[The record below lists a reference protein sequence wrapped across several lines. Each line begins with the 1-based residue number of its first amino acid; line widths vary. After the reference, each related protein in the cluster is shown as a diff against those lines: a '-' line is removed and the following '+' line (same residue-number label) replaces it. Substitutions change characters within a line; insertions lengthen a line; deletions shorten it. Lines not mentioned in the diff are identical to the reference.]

1 MPATTTI
8 IAWTLPANVVQQLAD
23 ATRRHATLMIVRSA
37 EEVREALSS
46 SLNRTES
53 TCLVVAVPSEPHGP
67 FWVDLREL
75 RAIFPGV
82 PVIAVALLGIS
93 SYLSAMRLGQYA
105 ISELLT
111 ADPDLRVEH
120 VDGALLRAHNDSVI
134 SRIWRSAALN
144 LPETYTTILRR
155 ALRLAHRP
163 LSAVQLAD
171 SAQMHERTLRKYCR
185 RHHMPS
191 PGEIVAWARLL
202 VAAYYLDEGSR
213 SIKNVAD
220 HLDFPTTDAL
230 RKQIARYTSQ
240 SVTALRNRGA
250 LDSVARLMERQT
262 GPQQRATAHASNI
275 GT

>member
-1 MPATTTI
+1 MPASTTI
-8 IAWTLPANVVQQLAD
+8 IAWTLPAKVVQQLAD

-37 EEVREALSS
+37 EEVREALRS

-82 PVIAVALLGIS
+82 PVIAVALLGVS

-262 GPQQRATAHASNI
+262 VPQQRATAHASNI